1 MLRTITI
8 VSLLL
13 FSTALYAETLDEAI
27 KRFVPTA
34 TDTVADV
41 APTAEILIQA
51 KAAVQAVL
59 LVDPNNEE
67 IKKIAELLETLV
79 AGEIISEEDREEL
92 ISRLA
97 AFATANSAVYNS
109 SEQHQLIN
117 RLIRAAVATL
127 PVKMELMAYPT
138 EVTSGGYS
146 NLMWVSTQRNCQV
159 AGLAVVAAGNM
170 RVGPLNN
177 DSRFSLTCD
186 NGRGQ
191 TIKKTVSIKV
201 RAPQKIVADRPAT
214 SLNSSKSQQ
223 SPQAIRYPVGVLKV
237 VSATASG
244 FQKLSNGE
252 SYGASNAIDG
262 DLGKNS
268 RWSQKGISSNVND
281 FEWITLD
288 LGVERKIN
296 ALRIAFFKYDQ
307 GRIYDYDISVSKDNK
322 KWKRVVRNAKSSAT
336 RWTSKS
342 FNSELAR
349 YVKVTLNSASDNT
362 RWANLFEIEVL
373 NQDGMKASKKVSL
386 KWKPS
391 QGNVEGYKV
400 YFGTNR
406 ENTAKTRIRV
416 LKNNSKGFNKSAPSV
431 TLDSVKDLGLSEG
444 DQACFSL
451 RAINSSGQ
459 SDMSR
464 PVCGIL

>member
-1 MLRTITI
+1 MLRNIAAI
-8 VSLLL
+8 SLLL

-34 TDTVADV
+34 TDTIADV
-41 APTAEILIQA
+41 APTVEVLIQA
-51 KAAVQAVL
+51 KAAVKAAL

-79 AGEIISEEDREEL
+79 AGEMISEEDREEL
-92 ISRLA
+92 ISQLA

-109 SEQHQLIN
+109 SEQHRLIN
-117 RLIRAAVATL
+117 NAIRAAVATL
-127 PVKMELMAYPT
+127 PIKMELMAYPV
-138 EVTSGGYS
+138 EVKSGGYS
-146 NLMWVSTQRNCQV
+146 NLMWVSTQKNCQV
-159 AGLAVVAAGNM
+159 AGLTVVAAGNM
-170 RVGPLNN
+170 RVGPLNS
-177 DSRFSLTCD
+177 DSQFSLVCD

-191 TIKKTVSIKV
+191 TSQKTVSIKV
-201 RAPQKIVADRPAT
+201 RAPQSIVTERPAT
-214 SLNSSKSQQ
+214 SLNPSKSQK
-223 SPQAIRYPVGVLKV
+223 SSQAMYPVGVLNV

-252 SYGASNAIDG
+252 SYRASNVIDG
-262 DLGKNS
+262 SLNKNS

-281 FEWITLD
+281 FEWIKLD
-288 LGVERKIN
+288 LGAERKIN

-307 GRIYDYDISVSKDNK
+307 GRIYNYDISISKDNK
-322 KWKRVVRNAKSSAT
+322 KWKRVVRSAQSSAT
-336 RWTSKS
+336 QWTSKS
-342 FNSELAR
+342 FSSEIGR

-362 RWANLFEIEVL
+362 GWANIFEIEVL
-373 NQDGMKASKKVSL
+373 NRDSMVASKKVNL

-391 QGNVEGYKV
+391 QGGVEGYKV
-400 YFGTNR
+400 YFGTTQ

-416 LKNNSKGFNKSAPSV
+416 LKNNSQGFNKSAPSV
-431 TLDSVKDLGLSEG
+431 TLDSVKDLGLREG

-451 RAINSSGQ
+451 RAINSTSQSG
-459 SDMSR
+459 MSK